1 MKTPDTRLMVGV
13 AAAVLIAGAGG
24 FGLAKLTSGKPAT
37 PTAEAAA
44 SDTEPAREEAP
55 MTEAAAQA
63 AGIVT
68 QTTAAGGLAS
78 EILAQAT
85 VVPTPADQAVLTAR
99 APGAITR
106 IFKRLGD
113 AVSAGEVLAV
123 VESRDAAQIAADRS
137 VAAAKVSLA
146 HRTLAREKSLFEQ
159 RVSPRVDYERAQAEA
174 AVAVAEARRAEV
186 AAGAAKVTAD
196 GRGVMVVSPIS
207 GRITAA
213 PASLGAFVQSETE
226 LFRVADPGQVQIEAA
241 VSGADAGRIAPGD
254 RAVIETAGGVGLEAR
269 VRSVTPGLDAQT
281 RSATAVL
288 DLLAGQLQPGQSA
301 RVRISPKTAP
311 HAAGLA
317 VPEEAVQSL
326 AGRDVIFVRTAKG
339 FSPHPVIAGRRSA
352 GRVEIVSG
360 LAPGQVIATRNAFLL
375 KAELGKNEGGEY

>member
-1 MKTPDTRLMVGV
+1 MKTTDARLMAGV
-13 AAAVLIAGAGG
+13 AAVVLIAGAGG
-24 FGLAKLTSGKPAT
+24 FGLAKLTGGKPAT
-37 PTAEAAA
+37 PAADTAA
-44 SDTEPAREEAP
+44 SDAEHAREEVP
-55 MTEAAAQA
+55 ITEAAART
-63 AGIVT
+63 AGIVA
-68 QTTAAGGLAS
+68 QPVAAGGLAS

-85 VVPTPADQAVLTAR
+85 VVPTPAGQAVLTAR
-99 APGAITR
+99 APGAVTR

-113 AVSAGEVLAV
+113 PVRAGEVLAV

-137 VAAAKVSLA
+137 VAAAKASLA
-146 HRTLAREKSLFEQ
+146 HRTLARERSLFEQ

-213 PASLGAFVQSETE
+213 SASLGAFVQSETE

-241 VSGADAGRIAPGD
+241 VIGADAARIGPGD
-254 RAVIETAGGVGLEAR
+254 RAVIETAGGGLEAR
-269 VRSVTPGLDAQT
+269 VRSVTPSLDAQT

-288 DLLAGQLQPGQSA
+288 DLLSGRLQPGQSA
-301 RVRISPKTAP
+301 RVRISPRTAP
-311 HAAGLA
+311 HAAALA

-326 AGRDVIFVRTAKG
+326 GGRDVVFVRTAKG
-339 FSPHPVIAGRRSA
+339 FSPRPVIAGRRSA

-360 LAPGQVIATRNAFLL
+360 LAPGQVIATGNAFLL
-375 KAELGKNEGGEY
+375 KAELGKSEGGEH